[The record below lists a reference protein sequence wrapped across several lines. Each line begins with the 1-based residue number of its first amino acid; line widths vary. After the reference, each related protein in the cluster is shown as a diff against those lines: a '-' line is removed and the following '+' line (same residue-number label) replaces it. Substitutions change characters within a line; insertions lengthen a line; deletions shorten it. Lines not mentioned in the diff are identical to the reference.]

1 MTQTIDRKAARP
13 ASRRSRPRASAAPD
27 FAGAARQPAARQ
39 KASRTAPSAP
49 ATLVDLF
56 AAQVAAQPRAVAL
69 SLGPAHLSYAEL
81 DERAEQLAQRL
92 TAMGAG
98 PGAIVGLCLPRSLDL
113 IVALV
118 AILKSGAAYL
128 PLDPA
133 YPGERLAF
141 MVEDADAAII
151 ITSGHADW
159 LPPGRQRLD
168 PHQPGEADALHTPPA
183 RRAAAAGDLA
193 YVIYTSGSTGKPKGV
208 AIEHAAVTRL
218 FSATDVWFGF
228 RPGDVWT
235 LFHSVSFDFSVW
247 EIWGAL
253 LHGGRLVIVPEST
266 TRDPA
271 AFLRLLAEEGV
282 TVLNQTPSAFAAL
295 DRADHDRGGRDR
307 LSLRLVIFGGEA
319 LDPRRLAGWYQR
331 RGEHTHLVNMYGIT
345 ETTVHVTYRPLS
357 PADVDQRSSLI
368 GRPIPDLDLM
378 LLDAETMRPVP
389 RGEIGEIFVAGAGLA
404 RGYLNRP
411 ELNAA
416 RFVPH
421 PEKPGAR
428 LYRSGDLA
436 RQVDGDDYEY
446 LGRADQQVKIRGF
459 RVELGEIETAL
470 MAHPGIRQ
478 AAVLLR
484 CDDGNERLVG
494 YLVADGAE
502 RPSPAVLKAHLG
514 ETLPEHMVP
523 AAFVFVPD
531 LPLTVNGKLDRAA
544 LPAPSRA
551 RPETAAPYAT
561 PRSALER
568 RFADAIA
575 DVFQIDIVGIDD
587 NFFDLGGNSLLV
599 AELHRRLVRDLPWF
613 ALVDLYRY
621 PNVRA
626 LAGHLTPQ
634 KPGALGSLAAARERG
649 LRSRGLPA
657 SFPDSVSI
665 GGSHD

>member
-1 MTQTIDRKAARP
+1 MTKTIDRTSARQ
-13 ASRRSRPRASAAPD
+13 ATRRRRPRASAAPD
-27 FAGAARQPAARQ
+27 LAGAARPQVTRQ
-39 KASRTAPSAP
+39 EAPRTAPSTP

-56 AAQVAAQPRAVAL
+56 AAQVAARPRAVAL
-69 SLGPAHLSYAEL
+69 SFGSAHLSYAEL
-81 DERAEQLAQRL
+81 DARAERLAEQL

-98 PGAIVGLCLPRSLDL
+98 PGAMVGLCLPRSLDL

-141 MVEDADAAII
+141 MVEDADAAIVI
-151 ITSGHADW
+151 ASYHADW
-159 LPPGRQRLD
+159 LPADRKRLD
-168 PHQPGEADALHTPPA
+168 PHPAEDAQAAASPT
-183 RRAAAAGDLA
+183 RRAAAASDLA

-208 AIEHAAVTRL
+208 AIEHAAATRL
-218 FSATDVWFGF
+218 FGATDGWFGF

-271 AFLRLLAEEGV
+271 AFLRLLADEGV

-295 DRADHDRGGRDR
+295 DRADHDRAGRDQ

-319 LDPRRLAGWYQR
+319 LDPRRLAGWYRR
-331 RGEHTHLVNMYGIT
+331 RGEHAHLVNMYGIT

-357 PADVDQRSSLI
+357 PADAEQRSSLI
-368 GRPIPDLDLM
+368 GRPIPDLKLL
-378 LLDAETMRPVP
+378 LLDGETMRPVS

-421 PEKPGAR
+421 PDQPGAR

-436 RQVDGDDYEY
+436 RQVEDDDYEY

-484 CDDGNERLVG
+484 SDDGNERLVG

-502 RPSPAVLKAHLG
+502 RPSPAALKARLG
-514 ETLPEHMVP
+514 ETLPAHMVP

-531 LPLTVNGKLDRAA
+531 IPLTVNGKLDRAA
-544 LPAPSRA
+544 LPAPGRA
-551 RPETAAPYAT
+551 RPETAAPYAA
-561 PRSALER
+561 PRNAMER
-568 RFADAIA
+568 RFADAVA
-575 DVFQIDIVGIDD
+575 DVFQVDIVGVDD

-634 KPGALGSLAAARERG
+634 KPSVLGSLAAARERG
-649 LRSRGLPA
+649 LRSRGVPA
-657 SFPDSVSI
+657 PSPESASL

>member
-1 MTQTIDRKAARP
+1 MTQTVDSTTARQ
-13 ASRRSRPRASAAPD
+13 ASRRSRPRSPTAPAL
-27 FAGAARQPAARQ
+27 AGARRQDAARQGSARAA
-39 KASRTAPSAP
+39 PP
-49 ATLVDLF
+49 TLVDLF
-56 AAQVAAQPRAVAL
+56 AAQVAARPRAVAL

-81 DERAEQLAQRL
+81 DERAETLAARL
-92 TAMGAG
+92 AAMGAG

-151 ITSGHADW
+151 VASEHADW

-168 PHQPGEADALHTPPA
+168 PHQAEGSKATPSPT
-183 RRAAAAGDLA
+183 RRAAAANDLA

-208 AIEHAAVTRL
+208 AIEHTAVTRL
-218 FSATDVWFGF
+218 FSATQGWFGF
-228 RPGDVWT
+228 RSSDVWT

-295 DRADHDRGGRDR
+295 DRADQDRGGRDR

-331 RGEHTHLVNMYGIT
+331 RGEHAHLINMYGIT

-357 PADVDQRSSLI
+357 PIDTQQRSSLI
-368 GRPIPDLDLM
+368 GRPIPDLALL
-378 LLDAETMRPVP
+378 LLDGETMRPVA

-421 PEKPGAR
+421 PDEPGAR

-436 RQVDGDDYEY
+436 RQVDEDDYEY

-470 MAHPGIRQ
+470 MAHPAIRQ

-484 CDDGNERLVG
+484 SDDGNERLVA
-494 YLVADGAE
+494 YLLSDGAE
-502 RPSPAVLKAHLG
+502 RPSPAALKAHLG
-514 ETLPEHMVP
+514 ETLPAHMVP
-523 AAFVFVPD
+523 AAFVFLPD

-544 LPAPSRA
+544 LPAPGRT
-551 RPETAAPYAT
+551 RPETAAPYAA
-561 PRSALER
+561 PRNALER
-568 RFADAIA
+568 RFAEAVAEI
-575 DVFQIDIVGIDD
+575 FQIDIVGIDD

-613 ALVDLYRY
+613 GLVDLYRF

-634 KPGALGSLAAARERG
+634 KPGVLGSLAAARERG

-657 SFPDSVSI
+657 PCPESASL

>member
-1 MTQTIDRKAARP
+1 MAE
-13 ASRRSRPRASAAPD
+13 
-27 FAGAARQPAARQ
+27 
-39 KASRTAPSAP
+39 
-49 ATLVDLF
+49 LF
-56 AAQVAAQPRAVAL
+56 AAQVAAQPRAIAL
-69 SLGPAHLSYAEL
+69 SLGAASLSYAEL
-81 DERAEQLAQRL
+81 DERAERLACRL
-92 TAMGAG
+92 TAMGAS
-98 PGAIVGLCLPRSLDL
+98 PGTIVGLCLPRSLDL
-113 IVALV
+113 IVALL

-141 MVEDADAAII
+141 MVEDADAPII
-151 ITSGHADW
+151 VASEHFDW
-159 LPPGRQRLD
+159 LPAGRLRLD
-168 PHQPGEADALHTPPA
+168 PQHPA
-183 RRAAAAGDLA
+183 EVDVAHAPAPRCAAAAGDLA

-208 AIEHAAVTRL
+208 AIEHAAITRL
-218 FSATDVWFGF
+218 FSATQAWFGF
-228 RPGDVWT
+228 RPADVWT

-271 AFLRLLAEEGV
+271 AFLRLLADEGV

-295 DRADHDRGGRDR
+295 DRADHDRSGRDR
-307 LSLRLVIFGGEA
+307 LALRLVIFGGEA

-331 RGEHTHLVNMYGIT
+331 RGEHAHLVNMYGIT

-357 PADVDQRSSLI
+357 PAETTQPSSLI
-368 GRPIPDLDLM
+368 GRPIPDLELL
-378 LLDAETMRPVP
+378 LLDGETLRPVP

-411 ELNAA
+411 DLNAT

-421 PEKPGAR
+421 PQQSGTR

-436 RQVDGDDYEY
+436 RQVEDDDYEY

-470 MAHPGIRQ
+470 MSHPAIGQ

-484 CDDGNERLVG
+484 SDDGYERLVG
-494 YLVADGAE
+494 YLVSGGTE
-502 RPSPAVLKAHLG
+502 RPSPAALKTHLG
-514 ETLPEHMVP
+514 EILPDHMVP

-531 LPLTVNGKLDRAA
+531 IPLTVNGKLDRAA
-544 LPAPSRA
+544 LPEPGRSR
-551 RPETAAPYAT
+551 PDSAAPYAA
-561 PRSALER
+561 PRNPTER
-568 RFADAIA
+568 RFADAVA
-575 DVFQIDIVGIDD
+575 DIFQIDLVSIDD
-587 NFFDLGGNSLLV
+587 NLFDIGGNSLLI

-634 KPGALGSLAAARERG
+634 KPSVLGSLAAARERG
-649 LRSRGLPA
+649 LRTRGPTTPFLG
-657 SFPDSVSI
+657 SVSI

>member
-1 MTQTIDRKAARP
+1 MPQIIDRKAARQHAVPQEAPRVVPP
-13 ASRRSRPRASAAPD
+13 APP
-27 FAGAARQPAARQ
+27 
-39 KASRTAPSAP
+39 
-49 ATLVDLF
+49 TLIDLF

-69 SLGPAHLSYAEL
+69 SLGSAHLSYAEL
-81 DERAEQLAQRL
+81 DEQAERLAERM

-113 IVALV
+113 IVALI

-141 MVEDADAAII
+141 MVEDADASII
-151 ITSGHADW
+151 VASDHPGW

-168 PHQPGEADALHTPPA
+168 PRRPGDAGAPADPQT
-183 RRAAAAGDLA
+183 RRVAAAHDLA

-208 AIEHAAVTRL
+208 AVEHGAVTRL
-218 FSATDVWFGF
+218 FSATEGWFGF
-228 RPGDVWT
+228 RPSDVWT

-253 LHGGRLVIVPEST
+253 LRGGRLVIVPEST

-271 AFLRLLAEEGV
+271 AFLRLLADEGV

-295 DRADHDRGGRDR
+295 DHADHDRGGRDR

-331 RGEHTHLVNMYGIT
+331 RGEHAHLVNMYGIT

-357 PADVDQRSSLI
+357 PAETERRSSLI
-368 GRPIPDLDLM
+368 GRPIPDLELL
-378 LLDAETMRPVP
+378 LLDGETMRPIP

-411 ELNAA
+411 ELTAA

-421 PEKPGAR
+421 PEAPGVR

-436 RQVDGDDYEY
+436 RQVDEDDYEY
-446 LGRADQQVKIRGF
+446 LGRADQQVKIRGV
-459 RVELGEIETAL
+459 RVELGEIEAAL
-470 MAHPGIRQ
+470 MSHPGIRQ

-484 CDDGNERLVG
+484 SDDGHERLVG
-494 YLVADGAE
+494 YLVAGEAE
-502 RPSPAVLKAHLG
+502 RPSPTALKAHLG
-514 ETLPEHMVP
+514 ETLPDHMVP
-523 AAFVFVPD
+523 AAFVFVRD
-531 LPLTVNGKLDRAA
+531 LPVTVNGKLDRAA
-544 LPAPSRA
+544 LPAPGRT
-551 RPETAAPYAT
+551 RPETAAPYSA

-568 RFADAIA
+568 RFAEAVA
-575 DVFQIDIVGIDD
+575 DVFQIDLVGIDD
-587 NFFDLGGNSLLV
+587 NFFELGGNSLLV

-613 ALVDLYRY
+613 ALLDLYRY

-634 KPGALGSLAAARERG
+634 KPSALGSLVAARERG

-657 SFPDSVSI
+657 SFPESASI
-665 GGSHD
+665 GGFHD

>member
-1 MTQTIDRKAARP
+1 M
-13 ASRRSRPRASAAPD
+13 
-27 FAGAARQPAARQ
+27 
-39 KASRTAPSAP
+39 
-49 ATLVDLF
+49 VDLF

-69 SLGPAHLSYAEL
+69 SLGVASLSYAEL
-81 DERAEQLAQRL
+81 DERAERLAGRL
-92 TAMGAG
+92 TAMGAR
-98 PGAIVGLCLPRSLDL
+98 PGTIVGLCLPRSLDL
-113 IVALV
+113 IVALL

-141 MVEDADAAII
+141 MVEDTDASII
-151 ITSGHADW
+151 IASEHLDW
-159 LPPGRQRLD
+159 LPAGRQRLD
-168 PHQPGEADALHTPPA
+168 PQHSEEAHATHEPA
-183 RRAAAAGDLA
+183 PRCTAAADDLA

-208 AIEHAAVTRL
+208 AIEHAAITRL
-218 FSATDVWFGF
+218 FSATQAWFGF
-228 RPGDVWT
+228 RPADVWT

-266 TRDPA
+266 TRDPVG
-271 AFLRLLAEEGV
+271 FLRLLAEEGV

-295 DRADHDRGGRDR
+295 DRSDHDRGGRDR

-331 RGEHTHLVNMYGIT
+331 RGEHAHLVNMYGIT
-345 ETTVHVTYRPLS
+345 ETTVHVSYRPLS
-357 PADVDQRSSLI
+357 SADTEQRSSLI
-368 GRPIPDLDLM
+368 GRPIPDLDIL
-378 LLDAETMRPVP
+378 LLDGETMLPVP

-411 ELNAA
+411 ELTAT

-421 PEKPGAR
+421 PQKPGAR

-436 RQVDGDDYEY
+436 RQVDEDDYEY

-470 MAHPGIRQ
+470 MSHPAIRQ

-484 CDDGNERLVG
+484 SDDAHERLVG
-494 YLVADGAE
+494 YLVAGNTE
-502 RPSPAVLKAHLG
+502 RPAPAALKAHLG
-514 ETLPEHMVP
+514 EILPDHMVP

-531 LPLTVNGKLDRAA
+531 IPLTVNGKLDRAA
-544 LPAPSRA
+544 LPAPGRA
-551 RPETAAPYAT
+551 RPESAAPYAA
-561 PRSALER
+561 PRNPMEQ
-568 RFADAIA
+568 RFAEAVAAVCQVDL
-575 DVFQIDIVGIDD
+575 VGIDD
-587 NFFDLGGNSLLV
+587 NFFDIGGNSLLI

-613 ALVDLYRY
+613 ALVDLYRF

-626 LAGHLTPQ
+626 LAGHLAPQ
-634 KPGALGSLAAARERG
+634 KPSVLGSLAAARERG
-649 LRSRGLPA
+649 LRSRGLNTP
-657 SFPDSVSI
+657 FPESVSI

>member
-1 MTQTIDRKAARP
+1 MTQTTDRKAARLAP
-13 ASRRSRPRASAAPD
+13 RRSRSRVPTTPDAAGT
-27 FAGAARQPAARQ
+27 ARQHAARG
-39 KASRTAPSAP
+39 KASQTAA
-49 ATLVDLF
+49 ATLIDLF

-69 SLGPAHLSYAEL
+69 SLGSTHLSYAEL
-81 DERAEQLAQRL
+81 DERAETLAERL
-92 TAMGAG
+92 AALGAG

-141 MVEDADAAII
+141 MVEDADATII
-151 ITSGHADW
+151 IASDHADW
-159 LPPGRQRLD
+159 LPAGRQRLD
-168 PHQPGEADALHTPPA
+168 PHQSGEAEVSKSPRA
-183 RRAAAAGDLA
+183 RRAAAASDLA

-218 FSATDVWFGF
+218 FSATEGWFGF
-228 RPGDVWT
+228 RSSDVWT

-271 AFLRLLAEEGV
+271 AFLRLLADEGV

-295 DRADHDRGGRDR
+295 DRADQDRGGRDR
-307 LSLRLVIFGGEA
+307 LILRLIIFGGEA

-331 RGEHTHLVNMYGIT
+331 RGEHAHLVNMYGIT
-345 ETTVHVTYRPLS
+345 ETTVHVTYRPLTQAETQQ
-357 PADVDQRSSLI
+357 PSSLI
-368 GRPIPDLDLM
+368 GRPIPDLKLL
-378 LLDAETMRPVP
+378 LLDGETMRPVP

-411 ELNAA
+411 ELNAV

-421 PEKPGAR
+421 PDEPGAR

-436 RQVDGDDYEY
+436 RQVDDDDYEY

-470 MAHPGIRQ
+470 MAHPGVRQ
-478 AAVLLR
+478 AAALLR
-484 CDDGNERLVG
+484 SDDGNERLVG

-502 RPSPAVLKAHLG
+502 RPSPTALKAHLG
-514 ETLPEHMVP
+514 GTLPEHMVP

-531 LPLTVNGKLDRAA
+531 IPLTVNGKLDRAA
-544 LPAPSRA
+544 LPAPGRA
-551 RPETAAPYAT
+551 RPETAAPYTA
-561 PRSALER
+561 PRTTQER
-568 RFADAIA
+568 RFADAVA

-657 SFPDSVSI
+657 SFPESASI